1 MQVIKVAVFFLVS
14 LLTEIA
20 MAFEWQGS
28 HSSNPVVTTELGDLE
43 GTVSQVRGS
52 EQIIYEYLGVPFAKP
67 PLGPLRF
74 SAPQPPELWTGIR
87 DASQPPAI
95 CLQNLDQ
102 YMALFPALAVPP
114 NPLIS
119 EDCLYLNIY
128 TPAEPKQELQLPVMV
143 WIHGGALMIGGASQ
157 YDGSALAAYENVVVV
172 VIQYRVGYMGFLS
185 TGDENC
191 SGNWGLLD
199 QVAALQW
206 IQKHIKN
213 FGGDPD
219 SVTIFGESA
228 GGCSVSALV
237 LSPLSSGLFHKA
249 ISESG
254 VILIPGIVTENID
267 PVKKK
272 VANLT
277 SCDDSDSGL
286 FVQCLR
292 QKTEE
297 DHLNVARSFSFGI
310 SPMTIDGVVLPK
322 PVEELIKAQEF
333 QQVPY
338 LIGVTNDEFGWLL
351 ANAYFPTGW
360 SNGMNKEMAITFLN
374 HAIPPEAGIKNA
386 NEYIFNEYVGNITDP
401 TLIRDLLTEIS
412 GDMLMV
418 KPTIIAANAH
428 RDAGSPVYLYEFQ
441 HRPSLYGDIRPS
453 FVKSDHADDIGFVF
467 GACFWNGHIKLLG
480 NLTEEENQLC
490 RTIMAYWANFA
501 RNGNPNGDGLESW
514 PLYNDGEQ
522 YMALNLKQSS
532 GRGLKKEKM
541 TFLIEKLPE
550 LMKEHKKNTEVHMDL

>member
-1 MQVIKVAVFFLVS
+1 MGETTQFFIFISFIIWIGLASQSTGDDHV
-14 LLTEIA
+14 
-20 MAFEWQGS
+20 
-28 HSSNPVVTTELGDLE
+28 NPVVSVENGRLKGSVSRVKGTERL
-43 GTVSQVRGS
+43 VH
-52 EQIIYEYLGVPFAKP
+52 EYLGIPFAKP
-67 PLGPLRF
+67 PLGSLRLI
-74 SAPQPPELWTGIR
+74 APEPPEPWTGVR
-87 DASQPPAI
+87 DATRHPAI
-95 CLQNLDQ
+95 CIQNVDFIEKLLEEVKLTFQ
-102 YMALFPALAVPP
+102 IPVV
-114 NPLIS
+114 S

-128 TPAEPKQELQLPVMV
+128 TPAEFNKESRLPVMV
-143 WIHGGALMIGGASQ
+143 WIHGGGLMMGAASH

-172 VIQYRVGYMGFLS
+172 VIQYRLGILGFLS
-185 TGDENC
+185 TGDDHC
-191 SGNWGLLD
+191 RGNWGLLD
-199 QVAALQW
+199 QIAALQW
-206 IQKHIKN
+206 VQRNIKT

-228 GGCSVSALV
+228 GGCSVSALIF
-237 LSPLSSGLFHKA
+237 SPLSSGLFHKA
-249 ISESG
+249 ISQSG
-254 VILIPGIVTENID
+254 TAMVLGILNENID
-267 PVKKK
+267 PVKKA
-272 VANLT
+272 VANMT
-277 SCDDSDSGL
+277 ACDDADSRL
-286 FVQCLR
+286 FVKCMR
-292 QKTEE
+292 EKTEE
-297 DHLNVARSFSFGI
+297 DLLEITKKFTTMI
-310 SPMTIDGVVLPK
+310 IPMTVDGVFLPK
-322 PVEELIKAQEF
+322 PLSEMLKSKSF
-333 QQVPY
+333 HQVPY
-338 LIGVTNDEFGWLL
+338 LLGITNNEVGWLL
-351 ANAYFPTGW
+351 ANTLFPPGW
-360 SNGMNKEMAITFLN
+360 QEGIEKDVAVSLLNKIF
-374 HAIPPEAGIKNA
+374 PAGIKNA

>member
-277 SCDDSDSGL
+277 TCDDSDSGL
-286 FVQCLR
+286 FIQCLR

-297 DHLNVARSFSFGI
+297 ELLNVARSFKFGI
-310 SPMTIDGVVLPK
+310 SPITIDGVVLPR
-322 PVEELIKAQEF
+322 PIEELIKAQSF

-338 LIGVTNDEFGWLL
+338 LIGVNNYEFGGLL
-351 ANAYFPTGW
+351 ANAYCPPGW
-360 SNGMNKEMAITFLN
+360 SDGMTKEMAISVLN
-374 HAIPPEAGIKNA
+374 EIIIPPECGVKEAY
-386 NEYIFNEYVGNITDP
+386 EYIYEEYVGNVTDP
-401 TLIRDLLTEIS
+401 VRIRDLSLKMI
-412 GDMLMV
+412 GDLFFV
-418 KPTIIAANAH
+418 KPSLMIANIHRNA
-428 RDAGSPVYLYEFQ
+428 GLPVYFYEFQ
-441 HRPSLYGDIRPS
+441 YRSKIYDDIRPS
-453 FVKSDHADDIGFVF
+453 FVKADHTDEIRFVF
-467 GACFWNGHIKLLG
+467 GACFWNGTLQFKEPS
-480 NLTEEENQLC
+480 NTEDDQLC
-490 RTIMAYWANFA
+490 KVLMAYWANFA
-501 RNGNPNGDGLESW
+501 RNGNPNGEGLLHW
-514 PLYNDGEQ
+514 PLYDDSES
-522 YMALNLKQSS
+522 YMVLNLTQSVHQKLM
-532 GRGLKKEKM
+532 GDKLK
-541 TFLIEKLPE
+541 FLLHTLPQKIKH
-550 LMKEHKKNTEVHMDL
+550 LKDNDH